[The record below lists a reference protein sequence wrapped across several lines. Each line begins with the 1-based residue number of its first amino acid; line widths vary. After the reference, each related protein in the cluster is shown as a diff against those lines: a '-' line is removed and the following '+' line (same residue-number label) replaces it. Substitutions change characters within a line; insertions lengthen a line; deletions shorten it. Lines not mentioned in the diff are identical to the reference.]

1 MPARRSAYT
10 SSPGSSTDAW
20 VGPNRALTKRSAPRL
35 LDMVIDGLYRQAAI
49 CVIIALR
56 WSTRTG
62 RWARIRQISSI
73 SRSMM
78 LS

>member
-1 MPARRSAYT
+1 MPANRSAYT

-35 LDMVIDGLYRQAAI
+35 LDTVIAGLYRQAAI

-56 WSTRTG
+56 
-62 RWARIRQISSI
+62 
-73 SRSMM
+73 
-78 LS
+78 